1 MTHPLRITPASAPD
15 VDAVCLLLLGQF
27 SEHRIAMS
35 PEALRVAVAGLVGV
49 PDRGAVLVAREG
61 SADVGVAVLATT
73 WTLEHGGR
81 VAWLD
86 ELYVVPER
94 RGCGIGGA
102 LLQRARDLAHAQ
114 GCVALELEIDGAHD
128 RAAHLYQRAGFD
140 RLDRTRW
147 SLRLADASGTRGT
160 G

>member
-1 MTHPLRITPASAPD
+1 MTRPLRITPASAPD

-73 WTLEHGGR
+73 WPLGHGGR
-81 VAWLD
+81 VAWLAD
-86 ELYVVPER
+86 LSVAPER
-94 RGCGIGGA
+94 RDFGFA
-102 LLQRARDLAHAQ
+102 DAPAQRA
-114 GCVALELEIDGAHD
+114 
-128 RAAHLYQRAGFD
+128 
-140 RLDRTRW
+140 
-147 SLRLADASGTRGT
+147 
-160 G
+160 